1 MYFVVAGYDFS
12 NTQIPEQ
19 DTTVG
24 NLLQISVAQS
34 PTYAKAWNRFGDWCY
49 SWGRAVLDR
58 PSSALTPEDKEIIDG
73 FTPVDIANKEI
84 VYKILTHNK
93 PKHDEEDIEVSVRK
107 PMSYFE
113 LLYLRNNARRVWVDG

>member
-1 MYFVVAGYDFS
+1 MNFVAGYDFS

-24 NLLQISVAQS
+24 NLLQISVVQS
-34 PTYAKAWNRFGDWCY
+34 PTYAKAWNRFGNWCY

-58 PSSALTPEDKEIIDG
+58 PSSSLTPEDKEIIDG
-73 FTPVDIANKEI
+73 FIPADIANKEI

-93 PKHDEEDIEVSVRK
+93 PKHDEEDIEVGPGRKRICSSFFKISVCD
-107 PMSYFE
+107 SCFSF
-113 LLYLRNNARRVWVDG
+113 